1 MNNRWRRIVK
11 HTGTELVVPTCLHHR
26 KMIIDGQDYITACF
40 GLEAP
45 SLLTGEII
53 TYCKSGTIN
62 GPTPKFR
69 KGKKH
74 YAINRIY
81 KKD

>member
-11 HTGTELVVPTCLHHR
+11 HTGADLVVPTCLHHR
-26 KMIIDGQDYITACF
+26 IMTIDDQVFITACF
-40 GLEAP
+40 GMEAP

-62 GPTPKFR
+62 GHTLSFR

-74 YAINRIY
+74 YAIKHR
-81 KKD
+81 